1 MQNKRRRKLIDS
13 RLQFRTIGAFVSIS
27 AVAMTFQVV
36 LLNQALVDLS
46 VELGPQGGSVLART
60 PEILGRTL
68 IGSTLVLLP
77 LSYLAGILITHKI
90 AGPAYRMRQHCK
102 AVARGEHP
110 GPCKLRSGDEL
121 QDLCDALNEAL
132 DATITE
138 PEPQAL
144 DTPSGVE
151 VSEEPP
157 SLVDGHPPVSSQSK
171 ADA

>member
-36 LLNQALVDLS
+36 LLNQALVDMS
-46 VELGPQGGSVLART
+46 VELGTQGGSVLART
-60 PEILGRTL
+60 PDLLGRTL
-68 IGSTLVLLP
+68 LGSALVLLP

-102 AVARGEHP
+102 AIARGEHP

-132 DATITE
+132 DATINA
-138 PEPQAL
+138 PEDQTL
-144 DTPSGVE
+144 DPRSE
-151 VSEEPP
+151 VGEAEEPP
-157 SLVDGHPPVSSQSK
+157 SLVAGHPPVSSQSRT
-171 ADA
+171 DA